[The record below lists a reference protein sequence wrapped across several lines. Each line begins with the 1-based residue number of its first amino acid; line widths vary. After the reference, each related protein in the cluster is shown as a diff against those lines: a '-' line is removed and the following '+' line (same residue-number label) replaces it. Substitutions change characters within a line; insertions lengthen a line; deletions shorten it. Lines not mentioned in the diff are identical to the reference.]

1 MAEEDRNK
9 VQPTSSEETL
19 EEILA
24 SVPESTHFDEDFCSE
39 PDDDPE
45 DVSDELEDD
54 ASEDFGD
61 DFEDDPEEDSEDAA
75 KAPSDEPEGNAETLA
90 KELAD
95 AEKGMK
101 NAHRFLI
108 YLVVFLFVV
117 WILFFKIIGITH
129 MPSEGMEPRIDAG
142 DLLVFYRLDR
152 DAEFGDVII
161 FEKDVDGTGRETMM
175 VGRVVAAPGD
185 TVDIN
190 ENNRLVVNGNAI
202 VESSLLRVETI
213 RRGERVQ
220 YPLTLGED
228 EYFVLSDNRT
238 AGVDSRYFGPVKKKD
253 ILGTVI
259 TLIRRNKL

>member
-9 VQPTSSEETL
+9 MQPTSSEETL

-45 DVSDELEDD
+45 DVSDEPEDD

-61 DFEDDPEEDSEDAA
+61 DFEEDPEEDSEDAA
-75 KAPSDEPEGNAETLA
+75 KAPSDEPEGDAEALA

-152 DAEFGDVII
+152 DAEFDDVII

>member
-1 MAEEDRNK
+1 MTDLNDNSELKNEQNGRDTDKLMKQLDRY
-9 VQPTSSEETL
+9 
-19 EEILA
+19 
-24 SVPESTHFDEDFCSE
+24 
-39 PDDDPE
+39 
-45 DVSDELEDD
+45 
-54 ASEDFGD
+54 
-61 DFEDDPEEDSEDAA
+61 
-75 KAPSDEPEGNAETLA
+75 
-90 KELAD
+90 
-95 AEKGMK
+95 EKGFR
-101 NAHRFLI
+101 NYHWFLI
-108 YLVVFLFVV
+108 FLAVFVLVV